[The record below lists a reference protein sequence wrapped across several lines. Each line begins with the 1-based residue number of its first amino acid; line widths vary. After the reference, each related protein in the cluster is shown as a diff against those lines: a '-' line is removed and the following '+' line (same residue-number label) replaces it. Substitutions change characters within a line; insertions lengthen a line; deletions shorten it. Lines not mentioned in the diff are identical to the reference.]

1 MDQTQLYIIK
11 QSCLDRATTL
21 HSKSDNWDEEKLIR
35 TAEVFGDWVCG
46 EQSGK
51 VNLLPPLPVIPDAE
65 KQWLNFNTP
74 DYNKAIDWIKEGYT
88 VKDIR
93 NQYKVAKKVEHELQK
108 V

>member
-21 HSKSDNWDEEKLIR
+21 HCKNENWSEEQIIR
-35 TAEVFGDWVCG
+35 TAEVFVDWVCG
-46 EQSGK
+46 EPSGK
-51 VNLLPPLPVIPDAE
+51 VNLLPPLPVKPDAE

-74 DYNKAIDWIKEGYT
+74 DYNKAMEWIKEGYT
-88 VKDIR
+88 IKDIR